1 MLGESSSAYSMTPPI
16 HTVTDPILAGF
27 LDSQGAVLES
37 CERLRPKKVAYR
49 FDADQRLH
57 GLLRLYWSGQPVPIV
72 PGRFAASLRKLK
84 SLSIARSR

>member
-1 MLGESSSAYSMTPPI
+1 MTRPI
-16 HTVTDPILAGF
+16 HTVTDPLLAAF

-49 FDADQRLH
+49 FSADQRLH

-84 SLSIARSR
+84 SLSIFRSR

>member
-1 MLGESSSAYSMTPPI
+1 MTRPI
-16 HTVTDPILAGF
+16 HTVTDPLLAAF

-49 FDADQRLH
+49 FSADLRLH

-84 SLSIARSR
+84 SLSISRSR